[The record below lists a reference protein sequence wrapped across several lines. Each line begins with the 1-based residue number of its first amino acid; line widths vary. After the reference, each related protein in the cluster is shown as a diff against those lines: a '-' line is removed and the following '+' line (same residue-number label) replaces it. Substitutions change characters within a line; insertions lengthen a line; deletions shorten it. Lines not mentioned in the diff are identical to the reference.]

1 MFEIGDFRCF
11 SEKQCFV
18 LEDHPTGEF
27 SMYVHSVLRV
37 LINTY
42 MHARGGGI
50 NVHTESR
57 RTWILEIVGWKMG
70 CAWIL

>member
-1 MFEIGDFRCF
+1 
-11 SEKQCFV
+11 
-18 LEDHPTGEF
+18 
-27 SMYVHSVLRV
+27 MYVHSVLRV